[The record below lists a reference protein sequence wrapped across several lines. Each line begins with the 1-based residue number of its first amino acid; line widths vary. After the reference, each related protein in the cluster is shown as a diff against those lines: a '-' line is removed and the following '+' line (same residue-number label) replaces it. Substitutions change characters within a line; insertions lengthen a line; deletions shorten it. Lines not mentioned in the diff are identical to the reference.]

1 MDVSLFCGNH
11 ACYLRPLIPLMSI
24 SFAILLGFMV
34 LINSKTRSVDKSSGI
49 NQCKCHLLSLG
60 TNEECVKG
68 SRDGVVV
75 VALASHPR
83 GAGSIK
89 DS

>member
-1 MDVSLFCGNH
+1 MQIF
-11 ACYLRPLIPLMSI
+11 
-24 SFAILLGFMV
+24 
-34 LINSKTRSVDKSSGI
+34 
-49 NQCKCHLLSLG
+49 QCHLLSLG

-89 DS
+89 ARDHGWVQLVVCSDRFFSGFSGFSLSSKINFSKF